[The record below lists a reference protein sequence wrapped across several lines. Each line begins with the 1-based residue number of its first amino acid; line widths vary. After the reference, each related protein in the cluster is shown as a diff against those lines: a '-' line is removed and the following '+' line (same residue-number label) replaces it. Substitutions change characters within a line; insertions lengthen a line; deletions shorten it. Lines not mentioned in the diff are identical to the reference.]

1 MRCAGTRGALATPRL
16 SPLGSTPL
24 NARLGRPSS
33 RAARPGCARG
43 VLSARTR
50 PREEPVAPRRR
61 DFLFGT
67 SARPRRSVSSPTGV
81 AMVRRNRAVTAA
93 AAAAAAVV
101 VGGAPEIA
109 HASAAPAPDPKKAQA
124 ERDVLGFLQRE
135 SGRRWILRHRGGR
148 RLFPR
153 LYQPRTGLLRDNT
166 SVRCLRSP
174 KLRRRGRYFC
184 VIRPGRHRRNEGL
197 HIRYIRYAGVRG
209 GSFSIKWRFYRR
221 GS

>member
-1 MRCAGTRGALATPRL
+1 MRCARTRGTLATPGL

-24 NARLGRPSS
+24 NARLGRLSFRCRPTRMRS
-33 RAARPGCARG
+33 RRSGRSHSTSGRAC
-43 VLSARTR
+43 STET
-50 PREEPVAPRRR
+50 PR
-61 DFLFGT
+61 FLFGI
-67 SARPRRSVSSPTGV
+67 SDRPRRSVSSPTGV

-101 VGGAPEIA
+101 VSGALEIA

-135 SGRRWILRHRGGR
+135 SGSRWILQHRGGR

-197 HIRYIRYAGVRG
+197 HIRYIRYAG